1 MTNNETLRLEIDKQ
15 IAAGFTAEEI
25 KKNLLSQQYTSD
37 EISAAMRQTNVASR
51 AKSSSGF
58 GIASVLI
65 SVYFIF
71 SGIMKLGKYP
81 SGSFGHI
88 LGIVMLVAGVG
99 GLIFKLVDIS
109 RR

>member
-1 MTNNETLRLEIDKQ
+1 MTNNESIRFEIDKQ
-15 IAAGFTAEEI
+15 IAAGFTVDEI
-25 KKNLLSQQYTSD
+25 RKNLLSQQYSAED
-37 EISAAMRQTNVASR
+37 INAAMRQNNVAAK
-51 AKSSSGF
+51 AKSSSGI

-71 SGIMKLGKYP
+71 SGIMKMNKYE
-81 SGSFGHI
+81 SGSVGYIFGI
-88 LGIVMLVAGVG
+88 IMLVAGIG

>member
-1 MTNNETLRLEIDKQ
+1 MTNTESLRFEIDKQ

-25 KKNLLSQQYTSD
+25 KKNLLSLQYSP
-37 EISAAMRQTNVASR
+37 EEVNAAMRQTNVAAK
-51 AKSSSGF
+51 AKSSSGI

-65 SVYFIF
+65 SVYFIIT
-71 SGIMKLGKYP
+71 GIIKIGKYP
-81 SGSFGHI
+81 SGSIGYIF
-88 LGIVMLVAGVG
+88 GIVMLIAGVG